1 MTGAEVISESDK
13 QMWTDIGF
21 ASLLLEG
28 RFGRSRSRYAG
39 DPQDTDPLKK
49 RPPSTVLWGRIPHF
63 MSGGFFFSNKV
74 GSISQLGGHVTNYS
88 EKRRIIRQT
97 PL

>member
-13 QMWTDIGF
+13 QMWTNIGF

-63 MSGGFFFSNKV
+63 MSGGFFLTTKLVPSPSLV
-74 GSISQLGGHVTNYS
+74 DMSPITQ
-88 EKRRIIRQT
+88 KREE
-97 PL
+97 

>member
-28 RFGRSRSRYAG
+28 RFGRSRSRYTG

-63 MSGGFFFSNKV
+63 MSGGFFLTTKLVPSPSLV
-74 GSISQLGGHVTNYS
+74 DMSPITQ
-88 EKRRIIRQT
+88 KREE
-97 PL
+97 